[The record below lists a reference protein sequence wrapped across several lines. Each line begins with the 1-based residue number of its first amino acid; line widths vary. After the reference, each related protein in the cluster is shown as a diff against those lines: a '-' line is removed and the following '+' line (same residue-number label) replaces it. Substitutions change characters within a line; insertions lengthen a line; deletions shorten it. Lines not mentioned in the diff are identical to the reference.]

1 MEIGLLSILG
11 IGFILG
17 IKHAIEPD
25 HIIAVS
31 TIASHTKK
39 LWRTSLVGIFWG
51 IGHTAT
57 LLAVG
62 LILILTKST
71 LPDKWAGLLEFIVG
85 GMLVYL
91 GVVNWISAGK
101 NKVEL
106 VEHQHG
112 GERHKHFLRKGDPA
126 HHQTSY
132 LKSMIIGLVHGLAGS
147 AAMVLL
153 TMTTVHTV
161 WNGTLYILFFGL
173 GTIAGMLIFTT
184 ILGIPFVL
192 SANNRSLKMTLTR
205 ITGAVSML
213 FGLYYMYSLGVTDG
227 LFRMW
232 LG

>member
-1 MEIGLLSILG
+1 MEIGIFSILG

-17 IKHAIEPD
+17 IKHAVEPD

-62 LILILTKST
+62 LGLILTKST
-71 LPDKWAGLLEFIVG
+71 LPDKWSGLLEFMVG

-91 GVVNWISAGK
+91 GIVNLMSIRK
-101 NKVEL
+101 KKTHL
-106 VEHQHG
+106 QQHQHG
-112 GERHKHFLRKGDPA
+112 HEQHKHFLSKQSNS
-126 HHQTSY
+126 HNHTSY
-132 LKSMIIGLVHGLAGS
+132 LKSLLIGLVHGLAGS

-153 TMTTVHTV
+153 TMSTVQTV
-161 WNGTLYILFFGL
+161 WDGTLYILIFGI
-173 GTIAGMLIFTT
+173 GTITGMLFFTT

-192 SANNRSLKMTLTR
+192 SANNVNLKLTLTR

-213 FGLYYMYSLGVTDG
+213 FGLYYMYSLGISDG
-227 LFRMW
+227 LFQLW
-232 LG
+232 LK